1 MATIKDIAAQAGVSL
16 STVSRV
22 LNFDETL
29 NVADTTKIKIFEIA
43 DELEYVSVRSRKKR
57 KVKNI
62 GIVLWY
68 DQEQELGDPYYL
80 SIRLAMEKK
89 CIAEGYNIVRIYI
102 ETGAEELKNLDGIIA
117 IGKFSKNEVEFLA
130 SATENIVF
138 VDSSPDDKRFDSVVI
153 DFEVATYGVMNYLYN
168 LGHRKI
174 GYIGGKES
182 CRDGNECVVDY
193 REIYFKKYMQE
204 KGLFS
209 EELIK
214 VGSFTYKNGY
224 KLMKE
229 ALEVE
234 IIPTA
239 FFIGNDTMAVGA
251 YKAISEKKLKIP
263 EDISL
268 VAFNDL
274 PTAKYMVPT
283 LTTIRVYTEYMGISA
298 VDLILENI
306 NVDRKFRKKV
316 TIATELKLRESSGKQ
331 GK

>member
-1 MATIKDIAAQAGVSL
+1 MATIKDIAVKAGVSL

-29 NVADTTKIKIFEIA
+29 NVPDTTKIKIFEIA
-43 DELEYVSVRSRKKR
+43 EELEYVSVRSRKKR

-68 DQEQELGDPYYL
+68 DQQQELGDPYYL
-80 SIRLAMEKK
+80 SIRLAVEKK
-89 CIAEGYNIVRIYI
+89 CIAEGYNIVRIYM
-102 ETGAEELKNLDGIIA
+102 ETCQEELKNLGGIVA
-117 IGKFSKNEVEFLA
+117 IGKFSKNEVEFLVA
-130 SATENIVF
+130 ATENIVF
-138 VDSSPDDKRFDSVVI
+138 VDSSPADKRFDSVVI
-153 DFEVATYGVMNYLYN
+153 DFEVAMYGVMNYLYN

-182 CRDGNECVVDY
+182 FRDGNECMMDF
-193 REIYFKKYMQE
+193 REMYFKKYMQE
-204 KGLFS
+204 KELFS

-214 VGSFTYKNGY
+214 VGSFTYKSGY

-234 IIPTA
+234 FLPTA
-239 FFIGNDTMAVGA
+239 FFVGNDTMAVGA

-263 EDISL
+263 EDISV

-283 LTTIRVYTEYMGISA
+283 LTTIRVYAEYMGISA

-316 TIATELKLRESSGKQ
+316 TIATELKIRESSGK
-331 GK
+331 KI